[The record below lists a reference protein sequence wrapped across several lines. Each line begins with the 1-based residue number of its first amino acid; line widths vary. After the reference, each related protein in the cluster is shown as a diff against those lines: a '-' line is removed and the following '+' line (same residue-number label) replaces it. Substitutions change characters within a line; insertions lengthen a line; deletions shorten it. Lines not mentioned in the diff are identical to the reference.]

1 MSIFL
6 LDKLVCNTY
15 NLCMNTTTVN
25 ISLPTTLYADLKKA
39 VSKHRYTSVSEL
51 IREAVRNWL
60 YPRTTVN
67 GFTPEFENQVLA
79 AAKEPL
85 VNDRKWDGKGSFTD
99 FVLNTP
105 KHKK

>member
-1 MSIFL
+1 
-6 LDKLVCNTY
+6 
-15 NLCMNTTTVN
+15 MNTTTIN
-25 ISLPTTLYADLKKA
+25 ISLPTALYADLKKA

-67 GFTPEFENQVLA
+67 GFTSAFENRVLA

-85 VNDRKWDGKGSFTD
+85 SKSRKWDGKGSFTD
-99 FVLNTP
+99 FILNTP
-105 KHKK
+105 KRKK